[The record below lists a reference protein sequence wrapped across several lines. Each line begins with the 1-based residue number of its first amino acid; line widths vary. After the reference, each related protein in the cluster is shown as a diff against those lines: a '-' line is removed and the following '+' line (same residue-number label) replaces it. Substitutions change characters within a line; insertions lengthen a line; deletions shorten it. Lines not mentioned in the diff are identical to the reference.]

1 MVKKTIPTIEWMI
14 DQLSG
19 KVKYQRIQRDQ

>member
-1 MVKKTIPTIEWMI
+1 MVKKTIPTIEWVN